1 MDYNTL
7 SAPNL
12 IRKIQDLENQIIDL
26 KWSLKVREDQ
36 LENLKWDKD
45 SAQHTIRKLRDKIL
59 DLTET

>member
-1 MDYNTL
+1 MNYNTL

>member
-1 MDYNTL
+1 MDHNTL

-59 DLTET
+59 DLPET